1 MKGESEDG
9 AIGRGCNVL
18 SNGSLTVYK
27 YFIKK
32 ERKGF
37 SFLKKIIALA
47 KFSNELLKVNFNII
61 RL

>member
-9 AIGRGCNVL
+9 VIGRGCNVF
-18 SNGSLTVYK
+18 SNGLFIVYK

-37 SFLKKIIALA
+37 FFLKKIIVFV
-47 KFSNELLKVNFNII
+47 KFFNEFLKVNFNII

>member
-37 SFLKKIIALA
+37 SFLKKIISC
-47 KFSNELLKVNFNII
+47 KII
-61 RL
+61 G